1 MKHMSG
7 GHGHDGKKLSF
18 MQGVYVNVI
27 STAHGLAPSIIVCSL
42 QPRHGSVLGQLE
54 RKTSEGDRD
63 QYPGQ
68 WCIPSWIWPQSDS
81 PHSSG
86 RLNLGA
92 LVVVF
97 YIIIV
102 VGVVVFG
109 EGGGFSPGSENHSQI
124 MRAGRHGVEFETV
137 LVVCIAIRKQRLHKH
152 HLSRRKQRNVRVLIK
167 L

>member
-68 WCIPSWIWPQSDS
+68 
-81 PHSSG
+81 
-86 RLNLGA
+86 
-92 LVVVF
+92 
-97 YIIIV
+97 
-102 VGVVVFG
+102 
-109 EGGGFSPGSENHSQI
+109 
-124 MRAGRHGVEFETV
+124 
-137 LVVCIAIRKQRLHKH
+137 
-152 HLSRRKQRNVRVLIK
+152 
-167 L
+167 